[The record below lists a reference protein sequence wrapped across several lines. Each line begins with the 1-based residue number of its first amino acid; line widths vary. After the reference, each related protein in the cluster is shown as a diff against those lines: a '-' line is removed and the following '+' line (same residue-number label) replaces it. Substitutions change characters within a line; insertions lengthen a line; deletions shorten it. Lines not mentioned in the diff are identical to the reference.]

1 MNSHPHKTRIGTKM
15 GKEYREM
22 YPKNDGIR
30 ILAESAIDLT
40 SKLGPFPM

>member
-15 GKEYREM
+15 GKEYRKM
-22 YPKNDGIR
+22 YPKKDGIR
-30 ILAESAIDLT
+30 ILAASAIDLT